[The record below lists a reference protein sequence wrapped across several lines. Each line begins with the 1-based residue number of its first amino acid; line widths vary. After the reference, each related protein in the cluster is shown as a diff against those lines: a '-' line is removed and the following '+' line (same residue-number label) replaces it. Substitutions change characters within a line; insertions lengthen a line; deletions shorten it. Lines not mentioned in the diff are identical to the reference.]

1 MASTRVISQSITFAI
16 LSLLYLFHF
25 SVLTTHAAEEA
36 TKPAQRKRLD
46 GIQPFTKE
54 QQETFLAERRNATI
68 ASINKDGTP
77 QVTPVVYYWDGAA
90 FYVSVTKETVK
101 YKNIK
106 RDPRISLIVDDVLDH
121 HCVIAKGKATIQ
133 EDNIWDM
140 TSKIMHKYYGKE
152 EGDLYLGQLKK
163 QNRVLIVLKPKK
175 MQAWGPKPLAQGTS
189 NVHK

>member
-1 MASTRVISQSITFAI
+1 MKRTQKHQGSIFLAG
-16 LSLLYLFHF
+16 LSLLCALHAFPF
-25 SVLTTHAAEEA
+25 NTSVADEV
-36 TKPAQRKRLD
+36 TKPAQRKRLG

-54 QQETFLAERRNATI
+54 QQEAFLAERRNATI

-77 QVTPVVYYWDGAA
+77 QVTPVVYYWDGST
-90 FYVSVTKETVK
+90 FYISVTKETVK

-106 RDPRISLIVDDVLDH
+106 RDLRISIIVDDVLDH

-152 EGDLYLGQLKK
+152 EGDIYIEQLKK

-175 MQAWGPKPLAQGTS
+175 LQAWGPKPLAQGAPS
-189 NVHK
+189 SH

>member
-1 MASTRVISQSITFAI
+1 MRTTRTHRGSII
-16 LSLLYLFHF
+16 LAGLSFLCTMHF
-25 SVLTTHAAEEA
+25 CTLNTHAADEA
-36 TKPAQRKRLD
+36 AKPAQRKRLG

-54 QQETFLAERRNATI
+54 QQEAFLAERRNATI

-90 FYVSVTKETVK
+90 FYISVTKETVK

-106 RDPRISLIVDDVLDH
+106 RDPRISIIVDDVLDH
-121 HCVIAKGKATIQ
+121 HCVIAKGKAILQ
-133 EDNIWDM
+133 EDNIWDI

-152 EGDLYLGQLKK
+152 EGDVYIEQLKK

-175 MQAWGPKPLAQGTS
+175 LEAWGPKPLSQGAS